1 MNPELLAYLL
11 ANCSADIHL
20 HCGGRSVTSA
30 GYAPGIAPVQAG
42 HPLGPPVVR
51 GFDELHGCPE
61 PCPEIDYSNPNQ
73 PYFWDHTEMN

>member
-20 HCGGRSVTSA
+20 HCGPVGRAPAVGPNVWTS
-30 GYAPGIAPVQAG
+30 GS
-42 HPLGPPVVR
+42 
-51 GFDELHGCPE
+51 ELHDGRCAD

>member
-1 MNPELLAYLL
+1 
-11 ANCSADIHL
+11 
-20 HCGGRSVTSA
+20 
-30 GYAPGIAPVQAG
+30 
-42 HPLGPPVVR
+42 VVR